1 MSTSGD
7 PTKRHQGFL
16 ASRIPDELIDQA
28 LAVNESLK
36 PDPDADPIA
45 QIDQAWIQESTRYT
59 AMNSSGVIKAPDT
72 KDIRRGVLLMALMGV
87 AAIVGAIVY
96 KKGVLFLPGGCFLF
110 MGFLFS
116 FALLQATKYDAAA
129 AAYRQRRAAALA
141 SLGRA
146 DEADA
151 PLPVVDTPVW
161 AAQSVLRLD
170 ETLKRLHD
178 EYAFSSVNTEDY
190 RQSQVALLRSAPAH
204 ERPFYEQL
212 NALEYAWAVERRKL
226 TVKRN
231 SRSPWRVPPTAA
243 GARQSALTGMFVL
256 LFITTIMFIKG
267 TALIF
272 GLFPLLMAALILSGS
287 WSTYQKSIRY
297 ERGEAEYLQ
306 RRADLLAQRRLDQR
320 FA

>member
-36 PDPDADPIA
+36 PDLNADPIT

-59 AMNSSGVIKAPDT
+59 GMNSSGVVKAPDS
-72 KDIRRGVLLMALMGV
+72 KALRRMVAVLALIGVG
-87 AAIVGAIVY
+87 AIVGAIVSG
-96 KKGVLFLPGGCFLF
+96 KGVLFMPGGCFLF
-110 MGFLFS
+110 MGILFS
-116 FALLQATKYDAAA
+116 FALVQATRYDAAA
-129 AAYRQRRAAALA
+129 AAYRERRAAALA

-146 DEADA
+146 AEADA

-161 AAQSVLRLD
+161 AAKGALRLD

-178 EYAFSSVNTEDY
+178 EHAFSTVRSADY
-190 RQSQVALLRSAPAH
+190 RQTQVALLNSAPAR

-231 SRSPWRVPPTAA
+231 SRSHWRVPPTAA
-243 GARQSALTGMFVL
+243 GAKQSAINGMLILLVITSIMFV
-256 LFITTIMFIKG
+256 KG

-272 GLFPLLMAALILSGS
+272 GLFPVLMGALILSGA

-297 ERGEAEYLQ
+297 EQGEAAYLQ
-306 RRADLLAQRRLDQR
+306 RRADLLDQRRLDDR
-320 FA
+320 FS

>member
-28 LAVNESLK
+28 IAVNESLK
-36 PDPDADPIA
+36 PDPNADPIT

-59 AMNSSGVIKAPDT
+59 GMNSSGVIKAPNS
-72 KDIRRGVLLMALMGV
+72 KDIRGGVLLFAIMGV
-87 AAIVGAIVY
+87 AAIVLAFVTGKGAF
-96 KKGVLFLPGGCFLF
+96 FLPGGCFLF
-110 MGFLFS
+110 LGLLFS
-116 FALLQATKYDAAA
+116 FALVQAGRYDTAA
-129 AAYRQRRAAALA
+129 AAYRERRAAALS

-146 DEADA
+146 AEADA

-161 AAQSVLRLD
+161 AAKGTLRLD

-178 EYAFSSVNTEDY
+178 QYAFSAGNSEDY

-212 NALEYAWAVERRKL
+212 NALESAWAVERRKL
-226 TVKRN
+226 SVKRN
-231 SRSPWRVPPTAA
+231 SRSRWRVPPTAA
-243 GARQSALTGMFVL
+243 AAKQNAVTGMLIL
-256 LFITTIMFIKG
+256 LVITSIMFIKG

-272 GLFPLLMAALILSGS
+272 GLFPALMAALILYGA
-287 WSTYQKSIRY
+287 WSTYQKSILY
-297 ERGEAEYLQ
+297 ERKEAEYLQ
-306 RRADLLAQRRLDQR
+306 RRADLLAQRRLDER
-320 FA
+320 FG

>member
-1 MSTSGD
+1 MSKSGD

-16 ASRIPDELIDQA
+16 VSRIPDELIDQA
-28 LAVNESLK
+28 MAVNESLK
-36 PDPDADPIA
+36 PDPSADPIT

-59 AMNSSGVIKAPDT
+59 TMNSSGVVKAPNSQ
-72 KDIRRGVLLMALMGV
+72 DIRRGVLLFALMGV
-87 AAIVGAIVY
+87 GAVVLAVVSG
-96 KKGVLFLPGGCFLF
+96 KGFLFLPGGCFLF
-110 MGFLFS
+110 MGFMFS
-116 FALLQATKYDAAA
+116 FALVQASKYDAAA
-129 AAYRQRRAAALA
+129 AAYRERRAAALA

-146 DEADA
+146 DEADQ

-161 AAQSVLRLD
+161 AAKGVLRLD

-178 EYAFSSVNTEDY
+178 EYAFSTVNTEDY
-190 RQSQVALLRSAPAH
+190 RQSQVALLNSAPAH

-231 SRSPWRVPPTAA
+231 SRSQWRVPPTAA
-243 GARQSALTGMFVL
+243 AAKQNAMTGMLIL
-256 LFITTIMFIKG
+256 LVITAIMFIKG

-272 GLFPLLMAALILSGS
+272 GLFPVLMGALILSGS

-306 RRADLLAQRRLDQR
+306 RRADLLAQRRLDER

>member
-36 PDPDADPIA
+36 PDPNADPIT

-59 AMNSSGVIKAPDT
+59 GMNSSGVIKAPNS
-72 KDIRRGVLLMALMGV
+72 KDIRRGALLMAIMSA

-96 KKGVLFLPGGCFLF
+96 HKGVLFLPGGCFLF
-110 MGFLFS
+110 MGILFS
-116 FALLQATKYDAAA
+116 FALVQATRYDAAA
-129 AAYRQRRAAALA
+129 ATYRERRAAALA

-146 DEADA
+146 AEADA

-161 AAQSVLRLD
+161 AAKGTLRLD

-178 EYAFSSVNTEDY
+178 EHAFSTVNSADY
-190 RQSQVALLRSAPAH
+190 RQTQVALLNSAPAR

-231 SRSPWRVPPTAA
+231 SRSRWRVPPTAA
-243 GARQSALTGMFVL
+243 GAKQSAVSGMLIL
-256 LFITTIMFIKG
+256 LVITSIMVVKG
-267 TALIF
+267 APLIF
-272 GLFPLLMAALILSGS
+272 GLFPLLMAVLVLYGS
-287 WSTYQKSIRY
+287 WSAYQKASRY
-297 ERGEAEYLQ
+297 EQGEAAYLQ
-306 RRADLLAQRRLDQR
+306 RRADLLAQRRLDER
-320 FA
+320 FS